1 MVAQFLLKA
10 TSVHFDQSRKLKET
24 GYDRRLICNHLEIV
38 FVLRS
43 HSVCQLTIER
53 TLNKNKIVTEGA
65 SKHGESC
72 LKIILCLNKALF
84 QQEKPSLS

>member
-1 MVAQFLLKA
+1 M
-10 TSVHFDQSRKLKET
+10 
-24 GYDRRLICNHLEIV
+24 

-53 TLNKNKIVTEGA
+53 TLNKNKILTEGT

-72 LKIILCLNKALF
+72 LKIFLCLNKAYF
-84 QQEKPSLS
+84 NKRSLLYHGWQAHSEEFKIWL